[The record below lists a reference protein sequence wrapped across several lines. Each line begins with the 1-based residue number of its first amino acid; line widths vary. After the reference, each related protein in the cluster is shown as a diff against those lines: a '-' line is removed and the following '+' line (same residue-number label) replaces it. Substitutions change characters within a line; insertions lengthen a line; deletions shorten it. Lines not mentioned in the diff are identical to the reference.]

1 MTAGRSKK
9 LCQLC
14 DKKIAY
20 VDYKNL
26 RMLWKFISQ
35 YGRIVPRYY
44 SGVCLQHQ
52 KRLARAIKLA
62 REMAL
67 LPYVK

>member
-9 LCQLC
+9 KCAFC
-14 DKKIAY
+14 REKVEYI
-20 VDYKNL
+20 DYKNVRLL
-26 RMLWKFISQ
+26 RRFVSQ

-52 KRLARAIKLA
+52 KKVSRSVKLA

-67 LPYVK
+67 LAYVR

>member
-9 LCQLC
+9 KCNFC
-14 DKKIAY
+14 ADKVTYI
-20 VDYKNL
+20 DYKYIRLL
-26 RMLWKFISQ
+26 RRHMSQ

-52 KRLARAIKLA
+52 KRLSRAIKRA

-67 LPYVK
+67 VGYGS

>member
-9 LCQLC
+9 QCAFC
-14 DKKIAY
+14 NDKITHI
-20 VDYKNL
+20 DYKNI
-26 RMLWKFISQ
+26 RMLRRFISQ
-35 YGRIVPRYY
+35 YGRITPRYY

-52 KRLARAIKLA
+52 KRLSNAIKLG

-67 LPYVK
+67 LAYVR

>member
-1 MTAGRSKK
+1 M
-9 LCQLC
+9 
-14 DKKIAY
+14 
-20 VDYKNL
+20 L
-26 RMLWKFISQ
+26 RRFISQ

-52 KRLARAIKLA
+52 KRLSNAIKLG

-67 LPYVK
+67 LAYVR

>member
-9 LCQLC
+9 KCAFC
-14 DKKIAY
+14 AEKVTYI
-20 VDYKNL
+20 DYKNVRLL
-26 RMLWKFISQ
+26 RRFVSQ

-44 SGVCLQHQ
+44 SGACLQHQ
-52 KRLARAIKLA
+52 KKVSRAVKLA

-67 LPYVK
+67 LAYVR

>member
-9 LCQLC
+9 QCAFCEQ
-14 DKKIAY
+14 KIAHI
-20 VDYKNL
+20 DYKNV
-26 RMLWKFISQ
+26 RMIRHFVSQ

-52 KRLARAIKLA
+52 KKLSRSIKHA

-67 LPYVK
+67 VGYGM

>member
-9 LCQLC
+9 KCTFC
-14 DKKIAY
+14 ADKVTSI
-20 VDYKNL
+20 DYKHVRLL
-26 RMLWKFISQ
+26 RRYISQ

-52 KRLARAIKLA
+52 KKVSRAVKQA

-67 LPYVK
+67 VGYGS